1 MRGEIN
7 DNANNNSNKAARIQR
22 AKLQRMMDEAV
33 EVGGTEGGG
42 CWWGLRGGCW
52 WGWRGGRGVV
62 GEDVRGGC
70 WLG

>member
-33 EVGGTEGGG
+33 EVGGTEEGGLLVGIEGGVVGGDGGGGG
-42 CWWGLRGGCW
+42 CW
-52 WGWRGGRGVV
+52 
-62 GEDVRGGC
+62 
-70 WLG
+70 